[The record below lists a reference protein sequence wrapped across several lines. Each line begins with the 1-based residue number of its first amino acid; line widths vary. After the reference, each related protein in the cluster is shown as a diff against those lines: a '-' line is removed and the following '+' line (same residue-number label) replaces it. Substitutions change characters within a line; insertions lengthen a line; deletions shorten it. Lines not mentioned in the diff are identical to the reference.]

1 MAVLAF
7 TAACSATR
15 VTGGDAGESAGSTP
29 TTRDGAFSV
38 AQSERGRRI
47 YNNFCVSCHP
57 AQFYETQLLLWQD
70 VPISEFVGAL
80 SATMPAESPGVLAM
94 SQYLDVTAY
103 ILSITGSP
111 AGDAELTLDSAA
123 AVVIVND

>member
-1 MAVLAF
+1 VEDIGAPES
-7 TAACSATR
+7 SA
-15 VTGGDAGESAGSTP
+15 SP
-29 TTRDGAFSV
+29 MLTTRDGAFSV
-38 AQSERGRRI
+38 TQSERGRRI

-57 AQFYETQLLLWQD
+57 VEFYETQLLVWQD
-70 VPISEFVGAL
+70 VPISEFVDAL

-111 AGDAELTLDSAA
+111 AGDEELTLDSAA
-123 AVVIVND
+123 AVRIVND